1 MTASADVVGQELSA
15 IVNIGAARNA
25 KLRDTLAQ
33 RVQRCLASG
42 AVCNIPAC
50 KDTAAGIQPR
60 AQIQSVQCAVRPHAL
75 HIKGVGIAY
84 PEVVGIDTLI
94 FAAYVGAAQVIVFF
108 LAHAAQNHDRVR
120 HSLCF
125 AVESMIPRQ
134 GHRFGHILLCPL
146 FRQRN
151 AAGHWKLTFI
161 KKK

>member
-25 KLRDTLAQ
+25 RLQDTLAQ
-33 RVQRCLASG
+33 RVQRRLAAG
-42 AVCNIPAC
+42 AVRDIPAC
-50 KDTAAGIQPR
+50 KDTAAGVQPR
-60 AQIQSVQCAVRPHAL
+60 AQVQAVQRTIRPHAL
-75 HIKGVGIAY
+75 HIKGVGIAD
-84 PEVVGIDTLI
+84 PKVVCVDALVL
-94 FAAYVGAAQVIVFF
+94 AAYVGAAQVIVFF
-108 LAHAAQNHDRVR
+108 VAHAAQNHHRVR

-146 FRQRN
+146 FCQRN
-151 AAGHWKLTFI
+151 AAGHGKLTFI